1 MILWFG
7 GTKSLENAHLLT
19 KVLRSLLWLCITTD
33 CLTTF
38 LPVCALLLF
47 FVVGFNKMRPRSIR
61 CSSMLIYKSRFLLKL
76 LPPVTFFLLI
86 IYFVFVEL
94 YLLLFWGHVFCVC
107 VCVYV
112 KDCTCKLSV
121 IVLRHVTKWCQ
132 CSFCPQRIVA
142 SLDIDNIC

>member
-19 KVLRSLLWLCITTD
+19 IVLRSLLWLCITTD

-47 FVVGFNKMRPRSIR
+47 FVVGFSKMRPRSIR

-94 YLLLFWGHVFCVC
+94 YFAAILRARSCF

-121 IVLRHVTKWCQ
+121 IVLWHVTNDANAVLSSKNSGLPWY
-132 CSFCPQRIVA
+132 R
-142 SLDIDNIC
+142 